1 MENEFYAAI
10 KLVSGE
16 EIFAIVSP
24 TEEEDRT
31 LLLLENPVIIEP
43 MVSRQQGVV
52 GYKVKP
58 WMMIPDDDI
67 YIIDMNKVITM
78 TEIDDEQI
86 IRIYQKFINNSSKV
100 DLDKNMGFISKV
112 DDARKSLEKLYNK
125 IGRAHV

>member
-24 TEEEDRT
+24 TEEDDRT
-31 LLLLENPVIIEP
+31 LLILENPVIIEP
-43 MVSRQQGVV
+43 IISKNQGTV

-78 TEIDDEQI
+78 TEISDDQI
-86 IRIYQKFINNSSKV
+86 IRIYQKFIKNSSQV
-100 DLDKNMGFISKV
+100 SLDKNMGFISKV
-112 DDARKSLEKLYNK
+112 DDARKALEKLYNSN
-125 IGRAHV
+125 

>member
-1 MENEFYAAI
+1 MEQEFYAAI

-31 LLLLENPVIIEP
+31 LLILENPVTIEP
-43 MVSRQQGVV
+43 MVSKNQGTV

-78 TEIDDEQI
+78 TEISNDQI
-86 IRIYQKFINNSSKV
+86 IRIYQKFVNNSSQV
-100 DLDKNMGFISKV
+100 SLDKHMGFISKV
-112 DDARKSLEKLYNK
+112 DDARKALEKLYNSN
-125 IGRAHV
+125 

>member
-16 EIFAIVSP
+16 EIFSIVSP
-24 TEEEDRT
+24 TEEDDRT
-31 LLLLENPVIIEP
+31 LLMLENPVTIEP
-43 MVSRQQGVV
+43 IVSKNQGIV

-78 TEIDDEQI
+78 TEVNNDQI
-86 IRIYQKFINNSSKV
+86 IRIYQKFVNNSSQV
-100 DLDKNMGFISKV
+100 FLDKHMGFISKV
-112 DDARKSLEKLYNK
+112 DDARKSLEKLYQSS
-125 IGRAHV
+125 

>member
-16 EIFAIVSP
+16 EVFAIVSP
-24 TEEEDRT
+24 TEEDDRT
-31 LLLLENPVIIEP
+31 LLMLENPVIIEP
-43 MVSRQQGVV
+43 MVSKQNGVV

-78 TEIDDEQI
+78 TEVDDEQI
-86 IRIYQKFINNSSKV
+86 IRVYQKFTRESSQV
-100 DLDKNMGFISKV
+100 TLDKHMGFISKV
-112 DDARKSLEKLYNK
+112 DEARKVLEKLYNSN
-125 IGRAHV
+125 

>member
-24 TEEEDRT
+24 TEEDDRT
-31 LLLLENPVIIEP
+31 LLMLENPVIIEP
-43 MVSRQQGVV
+43 MVSKHNGIV

-58 WMMIPDDDI
+58 WMLIPDDDI

-78 TEIDDEQI
+78 TEVYDEQI
-86 IRIYQKFINNSSKV
+86 IRVYQKFTRESSQV
-100 DLDKNMGFISKV
+100 PLDKHMGFISKV
-112 DDARKSLEKLYNK
+112 DEARKVLEKLYNSN
-125 IGRAHV
+125 